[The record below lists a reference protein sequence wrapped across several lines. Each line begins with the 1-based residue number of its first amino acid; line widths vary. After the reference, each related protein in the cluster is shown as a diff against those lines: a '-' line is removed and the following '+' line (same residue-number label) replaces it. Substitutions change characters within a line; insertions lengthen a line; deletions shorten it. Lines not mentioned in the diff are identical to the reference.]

1 MDIIEERQSRNMTIP
16 LASDTS
22 EEYSPEKRR
31 SLDFSKIK
39 VGLKTLEDAVLTN
52 SGDLRK
58 ANPQCA
64 DKQKVL
70 QAIDS
75 YDYAK
80 MREIS
85 DFFYKTNGIYSRLCK
100 YAANLYRYD
109 WMVTPYINE
118 GKADNDKVLTQF
130 YNALTLLDNFN
141 VKMFLG
147 KAAMRVIRH
156 GAYYGYKIPVDAQ
169 HIIIQ
174 ELPANYCRSRFEV
187 NGRPAVEFN
196 MKYFDETFKDTVQ
209 RLKIVKMFPKEFQ
222 HGYVLY
228 KEGKLPAETMGD
240 SAGWYL
246 LDHNYAFAFNNCGEE
261 IPLFISV
268 VPYLIDLDQA
278 QDLDRKKMAQQLIKI
293 IVQKMPIDK
302 NGDLVFDVEEAGELH
317 NNAVRMLSKAI
328 GVDVL
333 TTFADIQVEDLADT
347 SSVTSVDE
355 LEKVE
360 RSVYN
365 ASGTAQNLFNTDG
378 NIALE
383 KSIRNDEASL
393 TNLILQ
399 FESFLNLLIADLNK
413 SPKKYN
419 FKVQLLNTTVYNY
432 QELSKS
438 FKDLA
443 ASGQCSRL
451 LSSIALGQSQSS
463 LLANA
468 YFETRV
474 LDLASLFIP
483 PLTSNTLNSD
493 ALKTVKGNE
502 SKTKEKSEEDSK
514 PGRKEKPDDEK
525 SEKTIANQ
533 ESMN

>member
-1 MDIIEERQSRNMTIP
+1 MSKEKERQSRDLSIP
-16 LASDTS
+16 LASGTS
-22 EEYSPEKRR
+22 EEYTPEKRN
-31 SLDFSKIK
+31 LDFSKIK
-39 VGLKTLEDAVLTN
+39 IGLKTLEDAVLTN
-52 SGDLRK
+52 SGDLKK
-58 ANPQCA
+58 ASPSLA
-64 DKQKVL
+64 DKMNVL
-70 QAIDS
+70 KAIDS
-75 YDYAK
+75 YDYKA

-85 DFFYKTNGIYSRLCK
+85 DFFFKTNGIYSRLCK

-109 WMVTPYINE
+109 WMITPYINE
-118 GKADNDKVLTQF
+118 GKVSNDK
-130 YNALTLLDNFN
+130 ALTKFYDALTVLDNFN

-147 KAAMRVIRH
+147 KAAMKVIRY
-156 GAYYGYKIPVDAQ
+156 GAYYGYKIPVDAR
-169 HIIIQ
+169 HIVIQ

-187 NGRPAVEFN
+187 NGHPAVEFN
-196 MKYFDETFKDTVQ
+196 MKYFDEMFKDTAQRIKMVQ
-209 RLKIVKMFPKEFQ
+209 LFPKEFQ
-222 HGYVLY
+222 KGYILY

-246 LDHNYAFAFNNCGEE
+246 LDTNYAFAFNNSGEE

-268 VPYLIDLDQA
+268 IPYLIDLDQA
-278 QDLDRKKMAQQLIKI
+278 QALDRKKMAQQLIKI
-293 IVQKMPIDK
+293 VIQKMPLDK
-302 NGDLVFDVEEAGELH
+302 NGDLVFDVDEAIDLH
-317 NNAVRMLSKAI
+317 NNAVQMLSKAI

-333 TTFADIQVEDLADT
+333 TTFADVAVEDLADK

-399 FESFLNLLIADLNK
+399 FEAFLNFLLADINT
-413 SPKKYN
+413 SPKKFY
-419 FKVQLLNTTVYNY
+419 FKAQILNTTVYNY
-432 QELSKS
+432 QEMAKS

-443 ASGQCSRL
+443 ASSQCSRL
-451 LSSIALGQSQSS
+451 LSPIALGQSQSS

-468 YFETRV
+468 YFETQV

-483 PLTSNTLNSD
+483 PLTSNTVNAESLDKIKNKGSD
-493 ALKTVKGNE
+493 
-502 SKTKEKSEEDSK
+502 SEDSK
-514 PGRKEKPDDEK
+514 PGRKEKADDEK
-525 SEKTIANQ
+525 SEKTIANK